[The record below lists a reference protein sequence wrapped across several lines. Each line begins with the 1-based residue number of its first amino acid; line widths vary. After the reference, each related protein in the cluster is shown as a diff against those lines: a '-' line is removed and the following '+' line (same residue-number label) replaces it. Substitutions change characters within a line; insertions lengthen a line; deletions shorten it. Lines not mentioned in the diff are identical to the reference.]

1 MLIEILKTILIG
13 IVEGITEWL
22 PVSSTGHM
30 ILLEEFIHLN
40 MTEEFM
46 EMFNVVIQLGAIFAV
61 IVLFFPKLW
70 PFTTKEKGWIK
81 KDTWM
86 MWFKVIVGVLP
97 AAVLGILF
105 DDVLDEK
112 FYNYQTVAIMLIIYG
127 VLFILVENW
136 NKRRKPRARKLED
149 ITFGTA
155 LFIGMF
161 QVLSLIP
168 GTSRSGATILG
179 ALILGCSRYVGSEFS
194 FFMAIPVMFGASL
207 LKMMKFGFALT
218 GTEVLILLVGMV
230 SAFVVSMLSI
240 KFLMDYVKK
249 HDFKVFGYYRIVL
262 GIIVL
267 AYFLFLG

>member
-1 MLIEILKTILIG
+1 
-13 IVEGITEWL
+13 
-22 PVSSTGHM
+22 
-30 ILLEEFIHLN
+30 
-40 MTEEFM
+40 
-46 EMFNVVIQLGAIFAV
+46 
-61 IVLFFPKLW
+61 
-70 PFTTKEKGWIK
+70 
-81 KDTWM
+81 M

-127 VLFILVENW
+127 VLFIFVENW
-136 NKRRKPRARKLED
+136 NKRRKPRVRKLED

-240 KFLMDYVKK
+240 KFLMGYVKK